1 MGRFDDPPERW
12 PLPCEGGPRQSTSAW
27 NSPVSSRHQG
37 RFFVSTGSGLIW
49 LADARAAGV
58 AALSGGR
65 SRPRSGRRPTRH
77 RVCHPQQPHRPRL
90 RPRPARP
97 QGVCRRARS
106 NEVRARGPDRPDL
119 RPAARRPVYP
129 AGIRVKRS
137 WAGMRRHAL
146 GVCERS
152 GWIRRGAGRR
162 MCSSPVCSTVKRR
175 RGSHPAALAWT
186 MVRGRQEAACAA
198 VFVHIWAASA
208 TEHSNRARNVS
219 VPMLIAPDFMSC
231 HAKMADPAD
240 PAPLLIASSNM
251 FLE

>member
-1 MGRFDDPPERW
+1 MLEFPGFIP
-12 PLPCEGGPRQSTSAW
+12 
-27 NSPVSSRHQG
+27 SSGTILRIP
-37 RFFVSTGSGLIW
+37 TESGLIW

-146 GVCERS
+146 GVRAVWVDQTGCGPAHVLQPSLLNCEASSRVAP
-152 GWIRRGAGRR
+152 RGSSLDHGEREAGGR
-162 MCSSPVCSTVKRR
+162 MRR
-175 RGSHPAALAWT
+175 RVCTHL
-186 MVRGRQEAACAA
+186 GRK
-198 VFVHIWAASA
+198 
-208 TEHSNRARNVS
+208 
-219 VPMLIAPDFMSC
+219 C
-231 HAKMADPAD
+231 HGTFKQSTKCVCPHADC
-240 PAPLLIASSNM
+240 S
-251 FLE
+251 